1 MAKAMA
7 STTRTM
13 QATNQQMDMKQMQAM
28 MQAYDKESSK
38 MEMGT
43 EMSRAVRCAGARNH
57 L

>member
-43 EMSRAVRCAGARNH
+43 EMSSSPVCWSA
-57 L
+57 